1 MQETQ
6 EMWVQSL
13 SQKDPWSRKW
23 QPTPIFFPGKFHGQ
37 RRLVSY
43 SPWGHKELSI
53 TEHAC
58 AHTHTHTH
66 IPGEGS
72 GFSLVL
78 QCWIRLAPCHPCSLI
93 ASISLSF
100 STVRNLQLSLKSSD
114 SRMFLPHFLFLSLP
128 GMLSL
133 PHTEWPAPV
142 QTLACSCLLQRN
154 LPEPTNLVKLP
165 LS

>member
-1 MQETQ
+1 MATHSSILPWKIPWTEKPG
-6 EMWVQSL
+6 ELQSMG
-13 SQKDPWSRKW
+13 SQR
-23 QPTPIFFPGKFHGQ
+23 
-37 RRLVSY
+37 V
-43 SPWGHKELSI
+43 
-53 TEHAC
+53 EHNWARMR
-58 AHTHTHTH
+58 ARTHTH

-114 SRMFLPHFLFLSLP
+114 SRTFLPQFLFLSLP

-133 PHTEWPAPV
+133 PQAEWPAPV